1 VSRRKAE
8 ATAPCRVDLAG
19 GPLDAW
25 PLYLLHPGAVVVGVA
40 VDRRVWCQAEIGGEG
55 VHLESKDTLQKASAA
70 SVDELRGAGVLSLV
84 AEILRALGVE
94 SAVRVVTRSPVPEGA
109 GLGSPSALAVAVTAA
124 VSAARGGPVDPDRL
138 WPLVRDVVVRT
149 HGRPIGARDFQPA
162 LRGGTVALH
171 LQPGEVRAETLPVDP
186 ARVEESLLLV
196 DSGVP
201 GAPVSPDWEAVR
213 GQIDGDEVVRQALA
227 ELAAVAG
234 RTCEALVEG
243 RFEDVV
249 DLFAAEWEA
258 RRRLA
263 PGTTGPE
270 IDRVVEVARSA
281 GAAARPCGAGGGS
294 VVAVWAPPG
303 ARGPGRRE
311 AAVEALTGAGFR
323 TFPARVDLRGLE
335 VA

>member
-19 GPLDAW
+19 GPLDVW
-25 PLYLLHPGAVVVGVA
+25 PLHLFYRQAVVVGVA
-40 VDRRVWCQAEIGGEG
+40 VDRRVWCQAELGVEG
-55 VHLESKDTLQKASAA
+55 VHLESKDTLQKASAT
-70 SVDELRGAGVLSLV
+70 SVDGLRGGGILSLV
-84 AEILRALGVE
+84 AEVLRALEVD

-109 GLGSPSALAVAVTAA
+109 GLGSPSALAVAVAAA
-124 VSAARGGPVDPDRL
+124 VSAARGWPVDPDRL
-138 WPLVRDVVVRT
+138 WPRVRDAAVRT
-149 HGRPIGARDFQPA
+149 LGRPTGARDYQPA
-162 LRGGTVALH
+162 LHGGTVALH
-171 LQPGEVRAETLPVDP
+171 LEPGEVRAEALPVDP
-186 ARVEESLLLV
+186 ARVEECLLLV
-196 DSGVP
+196 DSGASV
-201 GAPVSPDWEAVR
+201 APVSWDWEAVR
-213 GQIDGDEVVRQALA
+213 GRMDGAEGVSEALG
-227 ELAAVAG
+227 ELATLAG
-234 RTCEALVEG
+234 RTREALVEG

-249 DLFAAEWEA
+249 DLFAAEWEV

-263 PGTTGPE
+263 PGTTSPE

-281 GAAARPCGAGGGS
+281 GAAARPCGVGGGS

-323 TFPARVDLRGLE
+323 SFPARVDLRGLE